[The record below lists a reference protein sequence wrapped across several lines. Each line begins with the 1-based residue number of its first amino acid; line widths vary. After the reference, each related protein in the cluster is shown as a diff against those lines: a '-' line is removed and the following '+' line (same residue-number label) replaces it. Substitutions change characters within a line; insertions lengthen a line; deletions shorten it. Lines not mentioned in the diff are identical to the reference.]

1 MTAQTKRAFTRT
13 RHEVP
18 IRYGYENTPRYFDS
32 KIYNSSQGGMYFET
46 DHALKLDSNINIAI
60 ENFPPVL
67 SDRQILKHCTVEVRW
82 CRKLSSA
89 DPPRYGVGA
98 RVLTKCDE
106 VSKACTHGINLECD
120 LCGEIT
126 SYEECHK
133 SDDHVCLCSRCFA
146 RLKTL
151 SEGEI
156 KESIRRFLTKNVI

>member
-13 RHEVP
+13 RHEAP
-18 IRYGYENTPRYFDS
+18 IRYGYENTDRYFDS
-32 KIYNSSQGGMYFET
+32 KMYNSSKGGMYFET
-46 DHALKLDSNINIAI
+46 AHALKLDSNINIAM

-67 SDRQILKHCTVEVRW
+67 SDRQILKHCTAEVRW

-106 VSKACTHGINLECD
+106 VSKASIHGINLECD

-126 SYEECHK
+126 LSKECHQ

-146 RLKTL
+146 RLETL

-156 KESIRRFLTKNVI
+156 KESIRRFLIKNVI

>member
-18 IRYGYENTPRYFDS
+18 IRYGYENTDRYFDS
-32 KIYNSSQGGMYFET
+32 KIYNSSKGGMYFET
-46 DHALKLDSNINIAI
+46 DHALKLDSNINIAM

-67 SDRQILKHCTVEVRW
+67 SDRQILKHCTAEVRW

-106 VSKACTHGINLECD
+106 VSKASIHGINLECD
-120 LCGEIT
+120 LCGKIA
-126 SYEECHK
+126 SSKECHQ
-133 SDDHVCLCSRCFA
+133 SDDLVCLCSCCFTH
-146 RLKTL
+146 LETL
-151 SEGEI
+151 SEGET

>member
-18 IRYGYENTPRYFDS
+18 IRYGYENTDRYFDS
-32 KIYNSSQGGMYFET
+32 KIYNISKGGMYFET
-46 DHALKLDSNINIAI
+46 HHALTLESNINIAI
-60 ENFPPVL
+60 EHFPPVL
-67 SDRQILKHCTVEVRW
+67 SDRQILKHCTAEVRW

-98 RVLTKCDE
+98 RVLTQCDE
-106 VSKACTHGINLECD
+106 VPKASIHGMNLECD
-120 LCGEIT
+120 WCGEIA
-126 SYEECHK
+126 SYEECHQ
-133 SDDHVCLCSRCFA
+133 SDDLVCLCSCCFTH
-146 RLKTL
+146 LETL